1 MIDICIVCTYDA
13 VKFAEA
19 LVRLLEA
26 EQHNVRLWYGRQSLR
41 AMDEAKAA
49 RAAVLLVWSCDAP
62 SQHYMLEWANGVS
75 PDRLVELAR
84 APGAPQLDRLA
95 PVIDFSQ
102 WRGERG
108 GRAWNTLNDRLRT
121 ITRAL
126 DPPKAPPKQAIF
138 AMGLASVAA
147 VGGAFVVRVNEPQS
161 IAAPAQVALAEDLG
175 IGGSVEAVEP
185 ASAEELEWIEPVR
198 ALHYDPIDID
208 AVQLVDRSVPVLP
221 DLRDPTLLERLA
233 DLNPLRA
240 R

>member
-26 EQHNVRLWYGRQSLR
+26 EQHNVRLWYGRQSLQ
-41 AMDEAKAA
+41 AMDEAKAS
-49 RAAVLLVWSCDAP
+49 RAAVLLVWSCNAP
-62 SQHYMLEWANGVS
+62 TQHYMLEWANCVS
-75 PDRLVELAR
+75 PDRLIEVALAPT
-84 APGAPQLDRLA
+84 APPLDRLA
-95 PVIDFSQ
+95 PIIDFSQ

-108 GRAWNTLNDRLRT
+108 GRAWSALNERLRT

-147 VGGAFVVRVNEPQS
+147 VGGAFMVRVNEPES
-161 IAAPAQVALAEDLG
+161 IAAPAQVAIAEDLG
-175 IGGSVEAVEP
+175 IGGAVEAVEP

-198 ALHYDPIDID
+198 ALRYDPIE
-208 AVQLVDRSVPVLP
+208 AAPLQLVERPLP
-221 DLRDPTLLERLA
+221 ELPELRDPTLLERLA
-233 DLNPLRA
+233 NLNPLRGG
-240 R
+240 

>member
-26 EQHNVRLWYGRQSLR
+26 EQHNVSLWYGRQSLR
-41 AMDEAKAA
+41 AMNEAKAT

-62 SQHYMLEWANGVS
+62 SQHYMLEWANGIS
-75 PDRLVELAR
+75 PDRLVEVAR

-108 GRAWNTLNDRLRT
+108 GRAWSNLSERLRAVA
-121 ITRAL
+121 RVL
-126 DPPKAPPKQAIF
+126 EPPKPPPKQAIL

-161 IAAPAQVALAEDLG
+161 VTAPAQVALAEDLG
-175 IGGSVEAVEP
+175 IGGAVEAVEP
-185 ASAEELEWIEPVR
+185 ASAEDLEWIEPVR
-198 ALHYDPIDID
+198 VLRYDPIEAS
-208 AVQLVDRSVPVLP
+208 AVQLVDRPVPELP
-221 DLRDPTLLERLA
+221 DIRAPTLLERLA
-233 DLNPLRA
+233 DLNPLRE